1 MNLYSRLLK
10 PVLFRFDPEFV
21 HNTTTTAGEMLGSN
35 PLYRNLVNLFYGY
48 HGPQINKV
56 VDGLNY
62 KTPVLLSAG
71 YDQDGRLTQILGSV
85 GFGGEEIGSVTNLAY
100 EGNPKPRFTR
110 LPKSKSMIVNKGLK
124 NEGVDKIIKRL
135 KKRKKFIVQGI
146 SIARS
151 NNESC
156 AATAAGIEDY
166 CATLRKLSEANVG
179 DYYTINISCPNAF
192 GGEDFADPVLLA
204 KLLKSLTA
212 IKHGKP
218 VYVKMPI
225 NKPWDKF
232 NELLKVID
240 NTSIRGIVIGNL
252 NKNYD
257 DLDFRAEAPQEFRGG
272 LSGKPTF
279 KLSNELISE
288 TREKYGKRFTIFGVG
303 GIMTP
308 EDALEKFKR
317 GADLVQLITGM
328 IYSGPALIKRID
340 RIYADQFAHVSH
352 K

>member
-1 MNLYSRLLK
+1 MSLYTSLVK
-10 PVLFRFDPEFV
+10 PILFRFDPEFV
-21 HNTTTTAGEMLGSN
+21 HNATTTAGEMFGSN
-35 PLYRNLVNLFYGY
+35 PLHRNLVKLFYGY
-48 HGPQINKV
+48 RGPEINKV

-85 GFGGEEIGSVTNLAY
+85 GFGGEEIGSVTNLPY
-100 EGNPKPRFTR
+100 GGNPKPRFTR
-110 LPKSKSMIVNKGLK
+110 LPKSKSLIVNKGLK

-135 KKRKKFIVQGI
+135 KERKKFIIEGI

-156 AATAAGIEDY
+156 AATEAGIEDY
-166 CATLRKLSEANVG
+166 CSTLKKLTEANVG

-192 GGEDFADPVLLA
+192 GGEDFADPVLLE
-204 KLLKSLTA
+204 KLLKKFTA

-225 NKPWDKF
+225 NKPWSEF
-232 NELLKVID
+232 NKLLEVVD
-240 NTSIRGIVIGNL
+240 NSSVRGVVIGNL

-257 DLDFRAEAPQEFRGG
+257 DLEFRTEAPEKFHGG

-279 KLSNELISE
+279 KLSNELISQ

-303 GIMTP
+303 GILAP
-308 EDALEKFKR
+308 EDAMEKFRR

-328 IYSGPALIKRID
+328 IYYGPALIKKID
-340 RIYADQFAHVSH
+340 RLYADQFAHVSH